1 MKTVLKMENIVKRFG
16 DREIL
21 KGVSLTLKEGDVTA
35 VIGPSGG
42 GKSTLLRVAALL
54 ERADGGSISYNE
66 LMAAEDTPQGTSY
79 VNKALL
85 RACTLRFGMVFQ
97 SFELFPHRSVLQN
110 VCDAPV
116 FVKKTPREQAEE
128 SGLQLLSSVG
138 LKDRAMNYPYQL
150 SGGEKQRVCIARA
163 LAMEPEMLFFDEPTS
178 ALDPESTRGVLEII
192 RDLANMGMTMLVVTH
207 EMAFARAVADKMIFL
222 EDGVIV
228 EEGCAK
234 LLDNPK
240 SARARAFLTS
250 GLSYATV

>member
-16 DREIL
+16 EREIL
-21 KGVSLTLKEGDVTA
+21 KGISLSLKEGDVTA

-54 ERADGGSISYNE
+54 ERADGGSLSYNE
-66 LMAAEDTPQGTSY
+66 LSAAETTPQGTRY
-79 VNKALL
+79 AHRVQL

-110 VCDAPV
+110 VSDAPV
-116 FVKKTPREQAEE
+116 YVKKMPRAQAEE
-128 SGLQLLSSVG
+128 SALQLLDSVG

-192 RDLANMGMTMLVVTH
+192 RGLAKTGMTMLVVTH
-207 EMAFARAVADKMIFL
+207 EMAFARAVADKVIFL
-222 EDGVIV
+222 EDGIIV
-228 EEGCAK
+228 EEGHAE
-234 LLDNPK
+234 LLDDPK
-240 SARARAFLTS
+240 SVRTRAFLTG
-250 GLSYATV
+250 GLSCATV